1 MLEFSWSLQH
11 LRFRELHM
19 EHEIRADRSSQGRK
33 KLHAEPEKFFE
44 LINGGVEFRAAAK
57 IVGVNDRTTKV
68 SRHGER
74 QKKPG
79 TSAITPLRPRSYRAP
94 LSSRFLSKSD
104 RIFIADS
111 LRAGWSL
118 RKIAAELGRPASTI
132 SREVPRNSH
141 PRSDD
146 YGPYAAHDRAIARLP

>member
-1 MLEFSWSLQH
+1 M
-11 LRFRELHM
+11 
-19 EHEIRADRSSQGRK
+19 G
-33 KLHAEPEKFFE
+33 FE
-44 LINGGVEFRAAAK
+44 DVLDAVAATYKTVTQYGG
-57 IVGVNDRTTKV
+57 
-68 SRHGER
+68 
-74 QKKPG
+74 
-79 TSAITPLRPRSYRAP
+79 
-94 LSSRFLSKSD
+94 KSD